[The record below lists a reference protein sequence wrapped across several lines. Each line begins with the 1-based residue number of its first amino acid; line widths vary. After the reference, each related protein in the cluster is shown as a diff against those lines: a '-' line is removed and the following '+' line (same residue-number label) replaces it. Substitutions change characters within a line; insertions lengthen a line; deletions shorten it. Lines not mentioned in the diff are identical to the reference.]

1 MGEGC
6 RTLAH
11 PAELAALR
19 PLATRTVDGM
29 EVSEGAPVLGIAL
42 EPARDGLVW
51 VLVNRTRA
59 Q

>member
-11 PAELAALR
+11 PAALPAVR
-19 PLATRTVDGM
+19 PLAARTIDGM
-29 EVSEGAPVLGIAL
+29 VVSEGALVLGIAL

-51 VLVNRTRA
+51 VLVNPR
-59 Q
+59 